1 MTARAVFLRLDDRDE
16 GQWGV
21 GIFFADDPE
30 ECQKRVHAPSEDA
43 AFHNAKMFARRS
55 GWTVI
60 DEPEEQP
67 T

>member
-1 MTARAVFLRLDDRDE
+1 MTAKTVFLRLDDRDE

-30 ECQKRVHAPSEDA
+30 ECQKRVHAPSEEA
-43 AFHNAKMFARRS
+43 AFHNARATAKES
-55 GWTVI
+55 GWQVI
-60 DEPEEQP
+60 DEPEGER